1 MAYAY
6 VTADGNYG
14 GDDIILFE
22 ASMLHGYQWEIL
34 SEMVDRD
41 RLPYIAA
48 IMAGNKKLIKQIE
61 KEYA

>member
-1 MAYAY
+1 MAY

-14 GDDIILFE
+14 GDDILIFE
-22 ASMLHGYQWEIL
+22 DSMLHGYQWEIL